1 MKRSAALGLRLPVIS
16 ATAAAASSGE
26 RCYYY
31 GMDDIDDANATDA
44 V

>member
-26 RCYYY
+26 RCYY